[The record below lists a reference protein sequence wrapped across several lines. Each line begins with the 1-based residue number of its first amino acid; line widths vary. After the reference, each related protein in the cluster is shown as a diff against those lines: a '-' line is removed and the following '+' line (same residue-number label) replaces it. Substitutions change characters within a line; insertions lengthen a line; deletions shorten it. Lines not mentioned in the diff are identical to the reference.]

1 MRGAIGFQG
10 LGRQSGVTLVEV
22 LVSLLVI
29 SVGLLSAASLQLL
42 SKRSNYDAAQRTTA
56 AHLAQDLLERMRA
69 NPTALIDYL
78 PAGTLG
84 GGTRGQAPAV
94 DCRANNAV
102 CTPAELAA
110 YDLWQWERQLDGMF
124 ELRDG
129 VATGG
134 LVTPTAC
141 VLGPGFGGNGEYTIS
156 IAWRGLTELSNPA
169 GDACGADSGLY
180 GDNNAFRRVMV
191 VRTFI
196 NAT

>member
-1 MRGAIGFQG
+1 MRGSVFQA
-10 LGRQSGVTLVEV
+10 RPHAQSGVTLVEV

-84 GGTRGQAPAV
+84 GGTRGQAAAI
-94 DCRANNAV
+94 DCRAAGAV

-110 YDLWQWERQLDGMF
+110 FDLWQWERQLDGMF

-134 LVTPTAC
+134 LVSPTAC
-141 VLGPGFGGNGEYTIS
+141 LVGPGFGGNGEYS
-156 IAWRGLTELSNPA
+156 VAIAWRGLTELSNPA
-169 GDACGADSGLY
+169 VNACGADSGLY
-180 GDNNAFRRVMV
+180 GNNNAFRRVMV

-196 NAT
+196 NTT